1 MHQNS
6 ISERSFFLCKII
18 KRKVSI
24 LSINP
29 FPFLYLNKG
38 NKTRLSQKIPLNKR
52 WHRFS
57 CALTYLLFCD
67 KMGKKRKRIIYPKNW
82 RHRNDCNILDV
93 EGWCTAEKPSWR
105 ESDYLQPIRGRNLS
119 DGQTHKRSQ
128 ITSNDTRDNRTDEA
142 RLIEGRVTFN
152 ALPKWKAH
160 VSWIFLSINAT
171 PSLLRSCATSV
182 YNGFI
187 SVTEKCK

>member
-1 MHQNS
+1 
-6 ISERSFFLCKII
+6 
-18 KRKVSI
+18 
-24 LSINP
+24 
-29 FPFLYLNKG
+29 
-38 NKTRLSQKIPLNKR
+38 
-52 WHRFS
+52 
-57 CALTYLLFCD
+57 
-67 KMGKKRKRIIYPKNW
+67 MGKKRKRIIYPKNW

-93 EGWCTAEKPSWR
+93 EGWCTAEEPSWR

-182 YNGFI
+182 YNGYLWQK
-187 SVTEKCK
+187 SVNREKVCYRRNTFNMKNRRGFSVMDIDFFFLYI

>member
-1 MHQNS
+1 
-6 ISERSFFLCKII
+6 
-18 KRKVSI
+18 
-24 LSINP
+24 
-29 FPFLYLNKG
+29 
-38 NKTRLSQKIPLNKR
+38 
-52 WHRFS
+52 
-57 CALTYLLFCD
+57 
-67 KMGKKRKRIIYPKNW
+67 MGKERKRIIYPKNW

-93 EGWCTAEKPSWR
+93 EGWCTAEEPPWR

-171 PSLLRSCATSV
+171 PSLLRSSV
-182 YNGFI
+182 LRLSTMDLYLWQKNVNREEVCYRRNTFNMKNRRGF
-187 SVTEKCK
+187 SVMDIDFFW